1 MTVLE
6 TAKKMIDY
14 SHGNLHDINH
24 FMKVYAY
31 AKMIADGEQLDPDT
45 QKLVEMTALV
55 HDIACPLCR
64 VKYGNTN
71 GKNQE
76 KESAAL
82 IAEFFKDSNLPQ
94 DFTDLISPA
103 AAVNVGYKFAPAFGA
118 RLGVSGW
125 QAKAGWVTPS
135 QTYQYKYLQGNLD
148 IMADLS
154 TLFCGFNP
162 KRVFNAYIFGGAGLN
177 HAFDNDEANALDTRS
192 HELEYLWQD
201 KQNLIAGRMGL
212 GCDLRLNDRLA
223 INIEGNANALSDKFN
238 SKKAGN
244 CDWQFNVLVGLN
256 IKLGKSYKKTA
267 PVYYEPEP
275 VVEQPKPQPVVK
287 QPEPEPVAVVVEP
300 MKQNIFFAL
309 NSALLQKD
317 QQSKIDA
324 MVAYM
329 EKYPASKVAI
339 TGYADKET
347 GNPRI
352 NMTLSE
358 KRAKIVADALKAK
371 GIAADRIVT
380 DFKGDTVQPF
390 RVPEENRVSVCIAE

>member
-1 MTVLE
+1 MRIRNLLVAILTVSSTVAFAQE
-6 TAKKMIDY
+6 QRQIKEEGKIVFKP
-14 SHGNLHDINH
+14 HW
-24 FMKVYAY
+24 FMQVQAG
-31 AKMIADGEQLDPDT
+31 AAHTVGE
-45 QKLVEMTALV
+45 A
-55 HDIACPLCR
+55 
-64 VKYGNTN
+64 
-71 GKNQE
+71 
-76 KESAAL
+76 
-82 IAEFFKDSNLPQ
+82 

-223 INIEGNANALSDKFN
+223 INIEGNTNALSDKFN

-275 VVEQPKPQPVVK
+275 IVEQPKPQPVVK

>member
-1 MTVLE
+1 MKKLLATVLLMSSTVAFSQE
-6 TAKKMIDY
+6 QRIKEPEKTTFTPHWFIQAEVGAAHTVGEAK
-14 SHGNLHDINH
+14 
-24 FMKVYAY
+24 
-31 AKMIADGEQLDPDT
+31 
-45 QKLVEMTALV
+45 
-55 HDIACPLCR
+55 
-64 VKYGNTN
+64 
-71 GKNQE
+71 
-76 KESAAL
+76 
-82 IAEFFKDSNLPQ
+82 
-94 DFTDLISPA
+94 FTDLISPA
-103 AAVNVGYKFAPAFGA
+103 AAVNVGYKFAPIFGV

-162 KRVFNAYIFGGAGLN
+162 KRVFNGYIFGGVGLN

-201 KQNLIAGRMGL
+201 KQNLVTGRFGL

-275 VVEQPKPQPVVK
+275 IVEQPKPQPVVK

>member
-1 MTVLE
+1 MKKLLATVLLMSSTVAFSQE
-6 TAKKMIDY
+6 QRIKEPEKTTFTPHWFIQAEVGAAHTVGEAK
-14 SHGNLHDINH
+14 
-24 FMKVYAY
+24 
-31 AKMIADGEQLDPDT
+31 
-45 QKLVEMTALV
+45 
-55 HDIACPLCR
+55 
-64 VKYGNTN
+64 
-71 GKNQE
+71 
-76 KESAAL
+76 
-82 IAEFFKDSNLPQ
+82 
-94 DFTDLISPA
+94 FTDLISPA
-103 AAVNVGYKFAPAFGA
+103 AAVNVGYKFAPIFGV

-201 KQNLIAGRMGL
+201 KQNLVAGRMGL

-223 INIEGNANALSDKFN
+223 INIEGNANVLSDKFN

-275 VVEQPKPQPVVK
+275 IVEQPKPQPVVK

-358 KRAKIVADALKAK
+358 KRAKIVADALKDK
-371 GIAADRIVT
+371 GIAPDRIVT

>member
-1 MTVLE
+1 MR
-6 TAKKMIDY
+6 IR
-14 SHGNLHDINH
+14 NL
-24 FMKVYAY
+24 
-31 AKMIADGEQLDPDT
+31 
-45 QKLVEMTALV
+45 
-55 HDIACPLCR
+55 
-64 VKYGNTN
+64 
-71 GKNQE
+71 
-76 KESAAL
+76 L
-82 IAEFFKDSNLPQ
+82 IAILTVSSTVAFAQEQRQIKEEGKTVFKPHWFMQ
-94 DFTDLISPA
+94 VQAGAAHTVGEADFTDLISPA

-148 IMADLS
+148 LMADLS

-162 KRVFNAYIFGGAGLN
+162 KRVFNGYIFGGVGLN

-201 KQNLIAGRMGL
+201 KQNLVAGRMGL

-223 INIEGNANALSDKFN
+223 INIEGNANVLSDKFN

-275 VVEQPKPQPVVK
+275 IVEQPKPQPVVK

-352 NMTLSE
+352 NITLSE
-358 KRAKIVADALKAK
+358 KRAKIDADALKDK
-371 GIAADRIVT
+371 GIAPDRIVT

>member
-1 MTVLE
+1 MR
-6 TAKKMIDY
+6 IR
-14 SHGNLHDINH
+14 NL
-24 FMKVYAY
+24 
-31 AKMIADGEQLDPDT
+31 
-45 QKLVEMTALV
+45 
-55 HDIACPLCR
+55 
-64 VKYGNTN
+64 
-71 GKNQE
+71 
-76 KESAAL
+76 L
-82 IAEFFKDSNLPQ
+82 IAILTVSSTVAFAQEQRQIKEEGKTVFKPHWFMQ
-94 DFTDLISPA
+94 VQAGAAHTVGEADFTDLISPA

-148 IMADLS
+148 LMADLS

-162 KRVFNAYIFGGAGLN
+162 KRVFNGYIFGGVGLN

-201 KQNLIAGRMGL
+201 KQNLVAGRMGL

-223 INIEGNANALSDKFN
+223 INIEGNANVLSDKFN

-275 VVEQPKPQPVVK
+275 IVEQPKPQPVVK

-329 EKYPASKVAI
+329 EKYPPSKVAI

-358 KRAKIVADALKAK
+358 KRAKIVADALKDK
-371 GIAADRIVT
+371 GIAPDRIVT

>member
-1 MTVLE
+1 MRIRNLLVAILTVSSTVAFAQE
-6 TAKKMIDY
+6 QRQIKEEGKTVFKP
-14 SHGNLHDINH
+14 HW
-24 FMKVYAY
+24 FMQVQAG
-31 AKMIADGEQLDPDT
+31 AAHTVGE
-45 QKLVEMTALV
+45 A
-55 HDIACPLCR
+55 
-64 VKYGNTN
+64 
-71 GKNQE
+71 
-76 KESAAL
+76 
-82 IAEFFKDSNLPQ
+82 

-329 EKYPASKVAI
+329 ESI
-339 TGYADKET
+339 
-347 GNPRI
+347 RQ
-352 NMTLSE
+352 
-358 KRAKIVADALKAK
+358 AKL
-371 GIAADRIVT
+371 
-380 DFKGDTVQPF
+380 P
-390 RVPEENRVSVCIAE
+390 

>member
-1 MTVLE
+1 MR
-6 TAKKMIDY
+6 IR
-14 SHGNLHDINH
+14 NL
-24 FMKVYAY
+24 
-31 AKMIADGEQLDPDT
+31 
-45 QKLVEMTALV
+45 
-55 HDIACPLCR
+55 
-64 VKYGNTN
+64 
-71 GKNQE
+71 
-76 KESAAL
+76 L
-82 IAEFFKDSNLPQ
+82 IAILTVSSTVAFAQEQRQIKEEGKTVFKPHWFMQ
-94 DFTDLISPA
+94 VQAGAAHTVGEADFTDMISPA

-358 KRAKIVADALKAK
+358 KRAKIVADALKDK
-371 GIAADRIVT
+371 GIAPDRIVT

>member
-1 MTVLE
+1 MKKLLATVLLMSSTVAFSQE
-6 TAKKMIDY
+6 QRIKEPEKTTFTPHWFIQAEVGAAHTVGEAK
-14 SHGNLHDINH
+14 
-24 FMKVYAY
+24 
-31 AKMIADGEQLDPDT
+31 
-45 QKLVEMTALV
+45 
-55 HDIACPLCR
+55 
-64 VKYGNTN
+64 
-71 GKNQE
+71 
-76 KESAAL
+76 
-82 IAEFFKDSNLPQ
+82 
-94 DFTDLISPA
+94 FTDLISPA
-103 AAVNVGYKFAPAFGA
+103 AAVNVGYKFAPIFGV

-135 QTYQYKYLQGNLD
+135 QTYQFKYLQGTLD
-148 IMADLS
+148 LMADLS

-162 KRVFNAYIFGGAGLN
+162 KRVFNGYIFGGVGLN

-201 KQNLIAGRMGL
+201 KQNLVAGRMGL

-223 INIEGNANALSDKFN
+223 INIEGNANVLSDKFN

-275 VVEQPKPQPVVK
+275 IVEQPKPQPVVK
-287 QPEPEPVAVVVEP
+287 QPEPESVAVVVEP

-358 KRAKIVADALKAK
+358 KRAKIVADALKDK
-371 GIAADRIVT
+371 GIAPDRIVT

>member
-1 MTVLE
+1 MKKLLATVLLMSSTVAFSQE
-6 TAKKMIDY
+6 QRIKEPEKTTFTPHWFIQAEVGAAHTVGEAK
-14 SHGNLHDINH
+14 
-24 FMKVYAY
+24 
-31 AKMIADGEQLDPDT
+31 
-45 QKLVEMTALV
+45 
-55 HDIACPLCR
+55 
-64 VKYGNTN
+64 
-71 GKNQE
+71 
-76 KESAAL
+76 
-82 IAEFFKDSNLPQ
+82 
-94 DFTDLISPA
+94 FTDLISPA
-103 AAVNVGYKFAPAFGA
+103 AAVGV

-148 IMADLS
+148 LMADLS

-162 KRVFNAYIFGGAGLN
+162 KRVFNGYILGGVGLN

-201 KQNLIAGRMGL
+201 KQNLVAGRFGL

-275 VVEQPKPQPVVK
+275 VVEQPKPQPVVEK
-287 QPEPEPVAVVVEP
+287 PQPKPEPAVVVEP

-309 NSALLQKD
+309 NSAKIQND
-317 QQSKIDA
+317 QLSKIDE

-358 KRAKIVADALKAK
+358 KRANNVAEVLKAK
-371 GIAADRIVT
+371 GITADRIKV
-380 DFKGDTVQPF
+380 DYKGDTVQPYNT
-390 RVPEENRVSVCIAE
+390 PKENRVSICIVE

>member
-1 MTVLE
+1 MKKLLATVLLMSSTVAFSQE
-6 TAKKMIDY
+6 QRIKEPEKTTFTPHWFIQAEVGAAHTVGEAK
-14 SHGNLHDINH
+14 
-24 FMKVYAY
+24 
-31 AKMIADGEQLDPDT
+31 
-45 QKLVEMTALV
+45 
-55 HDIACPLCR
+55 
-64 VKYGNTN
+64 
-71 GKNQE
+71 
-76 KESAAL
+76 
-82 IAEFFKDSNLPQ
+82 
-94 DFTDLISPA
+94 FTDLISPA
-103 AAVNVGYKFAPAFGA
+103 AAVNVGYKFAPIFGV

-148 IMADLS
+148 LMADLS

-162 KRVFNAYIFGGAGLN
+162 KRVFNGYIFGGVGLN

-201 KQNLIAGRMGL
+201 KQNLVAGRMGL

-223 INIEGNANALSDKFN
+223 INIEGNANVLSDKFN

-275 VVEQPKPQPVVK
+275 IVEQPKPQPVVK

-358 KRAKIVADALKAK
+358 KRAKIVADALKDK
-371 GIAADRIVT
+371 GIAPDRIVT

-390 RVPEENRVSVCIAE
+390 RVPEENRVSGCIAE

>member
-1 MTVLE
+1 MR
-6 TAKKMIDY
+6 IR
-14 SHGNLHDINH
+14 NL
-24 FMKVYAY
+24 
-31 AKMIADGEQLDPDT
+31 
-45 QKLVEMTALV
+45 
-55 HDIACPLCR
+55 
-64 VKYGNTN
+64 
-71 GKNQE
+71 
-76 KESAAL
+76 L
-82 IAEFFKDSNLPQ
+82 IAILTVSSTVAFAQEQRQIKEEGKTVFKPHWFMQ
-94 DFTDLISPA
+94 VQAGAAHTVGEADFTDLISPA

-148 IMADLS
+148 LMADLS

-162 KRVFNAYIFGGAGLN
+162 KRVFNGYIFGGVGLN

-201 KQNLIAGRMGL
+201 KQNLVAGRMGL

-223 INIEGNANALSDKFN
+223 INIEGNANVLSDKFN

-275 VVEQPKPQPVVK
+275 IVEQPKPQPVVK

-329 EKYPASKVAI
+329 EKCPASKVAI

-358 KRAKIVADALKAK
+358 KRAKIVADALKDK
-371 GIAADRIVT
+371 GIAPDRIVT

>member
-1 MTVLE
+1 MKKLLATVLLMSSTVAFSQE
-6 TAKKMIDY
+6 QRIKEPEKTTFTPHWFIQAEVGAAHTVGEAK
-14 SHGNLHDINH
+14 
-24 FMKVYAY
+24 
-31 AKMIADGEQLDPDT
+31 
-45 QKLVEMTALV
+45 
-55 HDIACPLCR
+55 
-64 VKYGNTN
+64 
-71 GKNQE
+71 
-76 KESAAL
+76 
-82 IAEFFKDSNLPQ
+82 
-94 DFTDLISPA
+94 FTDLISPA
-103 AAVNVGYKFAPAFGA
+103 AAVNVGYKFAPIFGV

-148 IMADLS
+148 LMADLS

-162 KRVFNAYIFGGAGLN
+162 KRVFNGYIFGGVGLN

-201 KQNLIAGRMGL
+201 KQNLVAGRFGL

-275 VVEQPKPQPVVK
+275 VVEQPKPQPVVEK
-287 QPEPEPVAVVVEP
+287 PQPKPEPAVVVEP

-309 NSALLQKD
+309 NSAKIQND
-317 QQSKIDA
+317 QLSKIDA

-329 EKYPASKVAI
+329 EKYPNSKVAI

-352 NMTLSE
+352 NLALSE
-358 KRAKIVADALKAK
+358 KRAKNVADALKAK
-371 GIAADRIVT
+371 GIAASRIVT
-380 DFKGDTVQPF
+380 DFKGDTVQPY
-390 RVPEENRVSVCIAE
+390 RVPEENRVSICIAE